1 MVITEQKG
9 LKELV
14 RFWVPYFIGCFLYGC
29 FFIII
34 EYNYSSYIHNVPS
47 QIGNVLGL
55 AIAFF
60 LGFRMNSAYD
70 RWWEARKIIGELSN
84 TAKALYM
91 KLVLFT
97 SDSRNVNEAYHLH
110 SSALPK
116 EFLDLISLYFN
127 DISGILNSTSKN
139 RPEKQLFILLS
150 RFKQICRNENTL
162 QVHEI
167 YQMFTLFTDIQ
178 GRAERIKNTPFL
190 KVYAAFTRVL
200 IIAYIIFIPLFVGE
214 IYIDLQNFQWL
225 DFISIPILAL
235 ISSVF
240 MTINKLAILFG
251 EPFTFPVT
259 AVPVSQLL
267 NNAIYELG
275 ELLPPNEKE
284 LY

>member
-1 MVITEQKG
+1 MVLSEQKG
-9 LKELV
+9 FRELV
-14 RFWVPYFIGCFLYGC
+14 RFWIPYFLGCFVYGC

-34 EYNYSSYIHNVPS
+34 EFNYSSYIHNVPS

-70 RWWEARKIIGELSN
+70 RWWEARKIIGEMGN
-84 TAKALYM
+84 TSRAMFLKI
-91 KLVLFT
+91 VLFV
-97 SDSRNVNEAYHLH
+97 SDSSNLKEEYQNKNADL
-110 SSALPK
+110 SK
-116 EFLDLISLYFN
+116 EFLMLFKNYFQA
-127 DISGILNSTSKN
+127 ISGILTSTSTA
-139 RPEKQLFILLS
+139 RPELKLYLILQ
-150 RFKQICRNENTL
+150 RFKQVCKNENSL
-162 QVHEI
+162 PVFDI
-167 YQMFTLFTDIQ
+167 YQLFTHFSDAQ

-214 IYIDLQNFQWL
+214 IHINLNNFNWI

-251 EPFTFPVT
+251 EPFSFPST
-259 AVPVSQLL
+259 AIPVEEILSNTIIELEQLVPQG
-267 NNAIYELG
+267 ND
-275 ELLPPNEKE
+275 K
-284 LY
+284 

>member
-1 MVITEQKG
+1 MVLSEQKG
-9 LKELV
+9 FRELV
-14 RFWVPYFIGCFLYGC
+14 RFWIPYFIGCFVYGC

-34 EYNYSSYIHNVPS
+34 EFNYSSYIHNVPS

-70 RWWEARKIIGELSN
+70 RWWEARKIIGEMANTSKAIFLKMVLFVSDSN
-84 TAKALYM
+84 NIKDEFHG
-91 KLVLFT
+91 KEKELVL
-97 SDSRNVNEAYHLH
+97 
-110 SSALPK
+110 
-116 EFLDLISLYFN
+116 EFLTIIKHYFLA
-127 DISGILNSTSKN
+127 ITGILTSTSTV
-139 RPEKQLFILLS
+139 RPELTLYTLLS
-150 RFKQICRNENTL
+150 RFKHVCKNENSL
-162 QVHEI
+162 QVFDI
-167 YQMFTLFTDIQ
+167 YQLYTHFSDSQ

-214 IYIDLQNFQWL
+214 IHINLNNFKWI

-251 EPFTFPVT
+251 EPFSFPST
-259 AVPVSQLL
+259 AIPVEEILSNTIIELEQLVPQG
-267 NNAIYELG
+267 ND
-275 ELLPPNEKE
+275 K
-284 LY
+284 